1 MSNDSYRTEERQVS
15 GNNLVS
21 TLKNI
26 IREGNVRRIVIR
38 NSSGRTVLD
47 VPLTAGLV
55 GAALLPFWAAV
66 AGLAG
71 FAAQYTLVVERS
83 EGPPVRT
90 PAQH

>member
-15 GNNLVS
+15 GTDLVS

-38 NSSGRTVLD
+38 NASGRTILD
-47 VPLTAGLV
+47 FPLTAGIV

-71 FAAQYTLVVERS
+71 FVAQYTLVIERS
-83 EGPPVRT
+83 DDPPVRT
-90 PAQH
+90 PARH